1 MRWVVSALV
10 VVLVAAGVGGYF
22 LYQRYSA
29 AFPELASGSYVGLYT
44 DSQTNRAI
52 PWGVARGEEDATLA
66 VFVSDIRIPAQ
77 RAATHDP
84 TGKTRLPLVVGTA
97 ESRLRFTGKGNSP
110 TEYSGEY
117 TNPISGERGT
127 WTLRRIQLD
136 DMSPAQQDNLTRW
149 FALWQELE
157 KIESE
162 IQESQQTVD
171 TRQAAVDNLHAY
183 VTDGSA
189 LRKTADQRLGRADSE
204 IEAARGDLS
213 DRQQQLDRAIRDFDL
228 SQRISPQGKLVYL
241 SRQTIQRESR
251 WVELT
256 LKLLAPETS
265 PGFQQALDKAER
277 VRSLKRKI
285 AEEREA
291 ALKQGEQ
298 ERYKGSASETQAEE
312 EFYGQLQ

>member
-1 MRWVVSALV
+1 MRWIVSAVLV
-10 VVLVAAGVGGYF
+10 VCIAVGAASYY
-22 LYQRYSA
+22 LYQRYTA
-29 AFPELASGSYVGLYT
+29 AFPELPAGAYVGLYR
-44 DSQTNRAI
+44 DSTIGRSI
-52 PWGVARGEEDATLA
+52 PWGVVRSDQDSTLG
-66 VFVSDIRIPAQ
+66 VFVGDLRIPAQ
-77 RAATHDP
+77 RAATRDP
-84 TGKTRLPLVVGTA
+84 TGRTRLPLVIGSSEA
-97 ESRLRFTGKGNSP
+97 RLRFTGKGNNP
-110 TEYSGEY
+110 NEYSGEY
-117 TNPISGERGT
+117 INPISGEQGT
-127 WTLRRIQLD
+127 WTLRKIQLD
-136 DMSPAQQDNLTRW
+136 EMAVALQDNLTRW

-162 IQESQQTVD
+162 IQDSQQTVD
-171 TRQAAVDNLHAY
+171 TRQAAIDNLRAY

-204 IEAARGDLS
+204 IDAVRSDLS
-213 DRQQQLDRAIRDFDL
+213 ERQQQLDRAIRDFDL

-251 WVELT
+251 WIELT

-285 AEEREA
+285 AQEREA

-298 ERYKGSASETQAEE
+298 ERYQGSASETRAEE